1 MEETT
6 GKIMEDNRHWYVI
19 YTSAKSARK
28 VKEQLDEAKVEN
40 YLPLQSVVRLWND
53 GKKEVMIPVVP
64 GCLFVRIA
72 QEDVAGVVSARAV
85 SFLLNEGGEPLTI
98 ADEEI
103 RLLGSMIGYSGEF
116 VEFVPAGMPSGRR
129 VRVTGGQMEGQ
140 RGELVECEGQTKLVA
155 RLGGLGC
162 ALVDMPAGKVEP
174 CE

>member
-53 GKKEVMIPVVP
+53 GKKEVMISVVP

-72 QEDVAGVVSARAV
+72 QEDVAGVASAREV
-85 SFLLNEGGEPLTI
+85 SFLLNEGGEPVTV
-98 ADEEI
+98 ADEDMS
-103 RLLGSMIGYSGEF
+103 LFDSMVGYSGEF
-116 VEFVPAGMPSGRR
+116 VEFVPAGIPCGTR
-129 VRVTGGQMEGQ
+129 VRVTDGQMEGQ

-155 RLGGLGC
+155 RLGSLGC
-162 ALVDMPAGKVEP
+162 ALVDMPAAKVKP
-174 CE
+174 CD

>member
-6 GKIMEDNRHWYVI
+6 GKIMEDNRRWYVI
-19 YTSAKSARK
+19 YTSAKSAQK
-28 VKEQLDEAKVEN
+28 VKEQLDKARIEN
-40 YLPLQSVVRLWND
+40 FLPLQGVARLWNER
-53 GKKEVMIPVVP
+53 KKEVMSPVIP
-64 GCLFVRIA
+64 GCLFVCLLS
-72 QEDVAGVVSARAV
+72 EDVAGVASGQAV